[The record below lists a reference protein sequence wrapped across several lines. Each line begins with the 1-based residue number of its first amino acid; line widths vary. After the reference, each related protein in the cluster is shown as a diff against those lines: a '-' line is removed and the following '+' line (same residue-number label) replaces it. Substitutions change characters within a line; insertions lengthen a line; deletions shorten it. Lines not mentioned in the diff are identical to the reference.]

1 MMKPKQGF
9 TLIELMI
16 VVAVIGILA
25 AIAIPAYQD
34 YTIRARV
41 SEGLS
46 VAAAARLW
54 VAEIATTGSKSG
66 ETEGY
71 AHRFINPKP
80 STNVTGLSIM
90 PASGIIDIEY
100 QPRVARSGE
109 NHLYLVPYS
118 SAGDELPHAT
128 IGFSPVADAIKWRC
142 MARGASFTAYTGTVP
157 SESML
162 LPRYAPAE
170 CR

>member
-46 VAAAARLW
+46 VAAAAKLW
-54 VAEIATTGSKSG
+54 VAEIATTGSRSG

-90 PASGIIDIEY
+90 PASGIVDIEY

-118 SAGDELPHAT
+118 DSGKKLPDAT
-128 IGFSPVADAIKWRC
+128 QGFHPMVDAIKWRC
-142 MARGASFTAYTGTVP
+142 MARGASFTAYTGTLP
-157 SESML
+157 FESML